1 MKNPL
6 KLHFEDAEEKKKFHL
21 ECSAIDCRRVYLYV
35 SIIAIFEL
43 FLLVFDRITQNEI
56 YSKVQWAYCILNSV
70 MAAASIFMV
79 GLTFWAKKNLEQRNR
94 IFRAALAVYAFIIL
108 FCAVCDAITGTI
120 SSGRE
125 NLTMFFICI
134 MLVSCVFYVDSKLV
148 FLYSIIFFLGFELF
162 THLTAFSSHHTY
174 APYPVFI
181 IFITDTVSFVRARQ
195 LKDLIQKTRVIRKL
209 QEQAE
214 YENQQKSQFLAN
226 MSHEIRTPMNAIVGM
241 SELAMDF
248 NLNDSEKNTIRQI
261 RTSGINLVG
270 IINDIL
276 DFSKIE
282 SGKMEIVPVEY
293 DLVKMMNDICNVC
306 LVRITN
312 KPVELILEIEED
324 LPAFY
329 YGDDMRIRQ
338 ILINLAGNSSKFT
351 EKGFIKIRTENL
363 RKFEDKDGLR
373 ISVID
378 SGIGIKKEDLSKLF
392 GAFQQ
397 VDMKMNRTK
406 GGTGLGLSISRNL
419 AKLMGG
425 SLNVTSEYGKGSCFY
440 IDLPQKITDE
450 TKCSEKYK
458 SLFEKAERSTENPK
472 LAVIP
477 VVGLLNSPEFA
488 GLFVEKSETV
498 MFKAPEAQ
506 ILVVDDNDVNLQVAK
521 GLLSKFEIT
530 PDLAESGQAALDMM
544 KQKDYHIVF
553 MDHQMPGMDG
563 IEALEIIRREEAEGK
578 RHRIV
583 VALSANAINGAREM
597 FLSKGFDDFLAK
609 PVQGKDFASCIAEW
623 LPVNLLEKIGTE
635 TESGVEIPAGFPA
648 WNKERLSLVEAVSN
662 SGGLENYLKAVKTF
676 YLSIEKNANLIG
688 KCLITDDIKNYTI
701 HVHALKSAARIIG
714 AMEVSKKAEYLEGA
728 GKDFQKAEAAGNS
741 AEAKRLNQEIHERTS
756 SLISLYTSY
765 LKDLRAIVEFAESRK
780 EKNASFDPKALEQAL
795 DAILSACTKFDLPVI
810 EEQFE
815 TVKNMQTSGEIQKLI
830 ESMEKA
836 ITDIEFEDIERICRE
851 AKKKLNS

>member
-79 GLTFWAKKNLEQRNR
+79 GLTFWAKKNLEHRNR
-94 IFRAALAVYAFIIL
+94 IFRTALAVYAFIIL

-440 IDLPQKITDE
+440 IDLPQKIIDE

-521 GLLSKFEIT
+521 GLLSKFGIT

-583 VALSANAINGAREM
+583 IALSANAINGAREM

-795 DAILSACTKFDLPVI
+795 EAILSACTKFDLPVI

-830 ESMEKA
+830 ESLEKA
-836 ITDIEFEDIERICRE
+836 ITDIEFEDIERICSE